1 MNALARNP
9 RRVVVMTA
17 LCTTDAASIAAP
29 LPPQGRAEVQINLCG
44 DARHIVSALALRAE
58 PVAREVWYF
67 DTADRALF
75 SRGIVFRLRVSD
87 GAPELT
93 MKIARQD
100 CPALPAG
107 ALPRGEGKCE
117 YDWHGGSGVGAVSL
131 SRVLSAND
139 AKALR
144 EGGMPLA
151 AALSVAQ
158 ARFLREQLGIWPL
171 PAGIAPIGP
180 TTLQGYRPA
189 KGRYVVEV
197 WTLPAGSPYVE
208 ISRKSTNAQAP
219 RVRDELLALLSHAAV
234 DVCSDQA
241 SRAEEKLRLLAR

>member
-1 MNALARNP
+1 M
-9 RRVVVMTA
+9 
-17 LCTTDAASIAAP
+17 
-29 LPPQGRAEVQINLCG
+29 
-44 DARHIVSALALRAE
+44 
-58 PVAREVWYF
+58 
-67 DTADRALF
+67 
-75 SRGIVFRLRVSD
+75 FRLRVGD

-117 YDWHGGSGVGAVSL
+117 YDWHGETAHGAVSL
-131 SRVLSAND
+131 SRVLTAND
-139 AKALR
+139 AAALR
-144 EGGMPLA
+144 EGRTPLA
-151 AALSVAQ
+151 AMLSCAQ

-197 WTLPAGSPYVE
+197 WTLPAGTSYVE
-208 ISRKSTNAQAP
+208 LSRKSTNADAS
-219 RVRDELLALLSHAAV
+219 RVREELLALLSRAAV

-241 SRAEEKLRLLAR
+241 SRAEEKLRLLTR